1 MERHLFYHYKTNINS
16 VFETSNYIIKN
27 ENFCPFRYTMCTKVH
42 ANNSTIYLK
51 LMSTEIE
58 SSLNERTSYIWL
70 WFRPEFDGQIIMYI
84 NGN

>member
-1 MERHLFYHYKTNINS
+1 
-16 VFETSNYIIKN
+16 
-27 ENFCPFRYTMCTKVH
+27 MCTKVH

-51 LMSTEIE
+51 LMSTEIV